1 MKKHVLFISAF
12 LVIGICHAQFTL
24 EDFPREANFIDTFFL
39 SSVLFPAPEHGSGL
53 TWDFSAAQIEEER
66 IRPYFEVEDP
76 FFADAYNYRSRPLNF
91 QSFEIESNEY
101 EALDENGYRAVG
113 RSVEEVTFP
122 INLITGGEN
131 DVLTFVGG
139 NYLYNAPERFVNF
152 PANYNDAW
160 VSTFEEVIDF
170 ELSVASFGL
179 NVAPGQQIRSNVFSR
194 EIVGEGFFIIP
205 DEEGQPS
212 DPIEGFLI
220 HVSET
225 RTDSVFL
232 GGAPGPAPLM
242 QAFGLTQGNTFT
254 LEYYVAY
261 AYGLDTP
268 LLGMNL
274 ENGVPI
280 NFVYRPQAAFL
291 GDPANSVQERSDA
304 GFKAFPN
311 PVEAGAYIQIQGKS
325 NEQVG
330 AVQLFGINGEMIQEL
345 ETLTE
350 ELHSGLS
357 VAVPNTLASGM
368 YFVQLLN
375 ANGELM
381 ARSKFVVK

>member
-12 LVIGICHAQFTL
+12 LAMFICNGQFTL
-24 EDFPREANFIDTFFL
+24 EDFPREANLTDTFFL
-39 SSVLFPAPEHGSGL
+39 SSVIFPSIEHGSGV

-66 IRPYFEVEDP
+66 TRPYLEAEDP

-91 QSFEIESNEY
+91 QGFVIESNEY
-101 EALDENGYRAVG
+101 EALDENGYRAIG

-122 INLITGGEN
+122 ISLITGGEN
-131 DVLTFVGG
+131 DVLTFLGG
-139 NYLYNAPERFVNF
+139 NYLYNAPERFLEF

-160 VSTFEEVIDF
+160 VSTFDEVIDF

-179 NVAPGQQIRSNVFSR
+179 NATPGQQIRSNVFSR

-274 ENGVPI
+274 ENGEPI

-291 GDPANSVQERSDA
+291 GDPANAVQERSDA
-304 GFKAFPN
+304 RFKAFPN
-311 PVEAGAYIQIQGKS
+311 PVEAGEYIQIQGKS
-325 NEQVG
+325 NEQIS

-345 ETLTE
+345 ETLTQ
-350 ELHSGLS
+350 ELHSGLR
-357 VAVPNTLASGM
+357 VAVPNTLSSGM

-375 ANGELM
+375 ANGELI